1 MGTMREPFSSLL
13 RRAILESGLT
23 RYAISARSGVHQA
36 ALSRFIAGKRSLSL
50 ESVDKLVDVLG
61 LEVRLPRKRKDG

>member
-1 MGTMREPFSSLL
+1 MREPFSSLL

-23 RYAISARSGVHQA
+23 RYAISVQSGVDQA
-36 ALSRFIAGKRSLSL
+36 ALSRFIAGKRSLNL